1 MSKSPTDTPWRPPTI
16 VVGRV
21 GRAHGLDG
29 AVYLDGH
36 GGAVP
41 VGRGLA
47 VTVGGRPAVITDRR
61 GGDSHPIVRFDL
73 AGDRTA
79 AERLRGLDVCV
90 PASALPPPQP
100 DADDY
105 LHVDLI
111 GCRVTAGE
119 RELGTVADV
128 LTYPANDVLEVRADG
143 DPEPILVPFAADV
156 IEAVDLTARLIT
168 IRADFL

>member
-41 VGRGLA
+41 VRRGLE

-73 AGDRTA
+73 ASDRTA
-79 AERLRGLDVCV
+79 AEALRGYDVEV
-90 PASALPPPQP
+90 PVSVLPPPQA

-119 RELGTVADV
+119 RAIGTVADV
-128 LTYPANDVLEVRADG
+128 LTYPANDVLEVRSAHE
-143 DPEPILVPFAADV
+143 PEPVLVPFAADV
-156 IEAVDLTARLIT
+156 VETVDLTARLIT

>member
-1 MSKSPTDTPWRPPTI
+1 MSKSPTDSPWRPPTI

-41 VGRGLA
+41 LRAGLE
-47 VTVGGRPAVITDRR
+47 VTVGGRPAVIAERR
-61 GGDSHPIVRFDL
+61 GTDIRPIVRFDL
-73 AGDRTA
+73 AADRSA
-79 AERLRGLDVCV
+79 VEALRGQDVEV
-90 PASALPPPQP
+90 AATALPPPAR

-111 GCRVTAGE
+111 GCRVRAGE
-119 RELGTVADV
+119 CELGTVADV
-128 LTYPANDVLEVRADG
+128 LVYPANDVLDVRPDG
-143 DPEPILVPFAADV
+143 GGEPVLVPFAADV
-156 IEAVDLTARLIT
+156 VHRVDVPARLIV
-168 IRADFL
+168 IRDDFL

>member
-1 MSKSPTDTPWRPPTI
+1 MSKSPADTPWRPPTI

-29 AVYLDGH
+29 AVHLDGH

-41 VGRGLA
+41 LHAGLE
-47 VTVGGRPAVITDRR
+47 VTLGGRPAVILERR
-61 GGDSHPIVRFDL
+61 GTDQRPILRFDC
-73 AGDRTA
+73 AADRGA
-79 AERLRGLDVCV
+79 AEALRGQEVEV
-90 PASALPPPQP
+90 PAASLPEPGP
-100 DADDY
+100 DDY

-128 LTYPANDVLEVRADG
+128 LVYPANDVLDIRGGEEAV
-143 DPEPILVPFAADV
+143 LVPFVEDV
-156 IEAVDLTARLIT
+156 VTSVDVGGRRIA
-168 IRADFL
+168 IREEVL

>member
-1 MSKSPTDTPWRPPTI
+1 MSKSPADTPWRPPTI

-29 AVYLDGH
+29 AVHLDGH

-41 VGRGLA
+41 LRSGLE
-47 VTVGGRPAVITDRR
+47 VTLGGRPAVIVERR
-61 GGDSHPIVRFDL
+61 GTDLRPILRFDC
-73 AGDRTA
+73 AADRDA
-79 AERLRGLDVCV
+79 AERLRGQEVEV
-90 PASALPPPQP
+90 PSSALPEP

-111 GCRVTAGE
+111 GCRVTAGD

-128 LTYPANDVLEVRADG
+128 LVYPANDVLE
-143 DPEPILVPFAADV
+143 
-156 IEAVDLTARLIT
+156 
-168 IRADFL
+168 IRGEERVLSRSRRT